1 MTQKYSFYYILRKI
15 FVSKVFQFFFIKMSQ
30 GRFLRKIVFYLTY
43 KTNHWN
49 KYKEIE
55 TNNLIVSGP
64 GSIPGSNQ
72 TNKII
77 KDLDAFIKN
86 NKIKSVLDMPCG
98 DFSWMS
104 KLIQM
109 NSNVS
114 YTGYDIV
121 KEIIDLNNKKFSS
134 DKIKFFVKDIVEE
147 KSFDYFDF
155 VFVRDFFIHIMNND
169 IIKILNV
176 IKKSK
181 IKFFACSS
189 SAHINFNKDVIIGR
203 YRQLNIEIEPF
214 YLDKVFL
221 KISDGLDERYIN
233 IYKLD

>member
-1 MTQKYSFYYILRKI
+1 MSQKYSFNYFLRKI
-15 FVSKVFQFFFIKMSQ
+15 FVSKILQFFFIKISK
-30 GRFLRKIVFYLTY
+30 GKFLRKIVFYLTY

-55 TNNLIVSGP
+55 SNNLIVSGP

-72 TNKII
+72 TNNII
-77 KDLDAFIKN
+77 KHLDTFIKD
-86 NKIKSVLDMPCG
+86 NKIKSILDMPCG

-104 KLIQM
+104 ELIQM
-109 NSNVS
+109 NNNVL

-121 KEIIDLNNKKFSS
+121 KEIIDLNNKRFSS

-147 KSFDYFDF
+147 ESFDDFDF
-155 VFVRDFFIHIMNND
+155 VFVRDFFIHIMNDD
-169 IIKILNV
+169 IIKIINV

-189 SAHINFNKDVIIGR
+189 SANINFNKDVIIGR
-203 YRQLNIEIEPF
+203 YRQLNIEIKPF

-221 KISDGLDERYIN
+221 KISEGIDDRYIN